1 MKWGPTHSWMIMNG
15 HEYCVCSAAMWPQG
29 GELGPL
35 QFPLLISN
43 NSPQDLWKLDFWHLH
58 MTEQWHN
65 WTKPFQGFRQN
76 WNWWDQMLYVSQL
89 DVWVYVYVYMCVFF
103 SIHLC
108 HKIVFQHCIGDSYSK
123 YNVMLLK
130 CLWADWSH
138 RKLCWLKHCLWINGE
153 LYSSVHFSPL
163 IGCRLT
169 PASDTQAFRQS
180 SHKSSPQKTQIK
192 DLTPKDTKLNC
203 PVQ

>member
-65 WTKPFQGFRQN
+65 WTKPFQGFRQH
-76 WNWWDQMLYVSQL
+76 WNWWYQMLYVSQL

-103 SIHLC
+103 LFIFVIKLYFNIALEILTLSIMLC
-108 HKIVFQHCIGDSYSK
+108 C
-123 YNVMLLK
+123 
-130 CLWADWSH
+130 
-138 RKLCWLKHCLWINGE
+138 
-153 LYSSVHFSPL
+153 SSVCEL
-163 IGCRLT
+163 IDHTESYVGSNT
-169 PASDTQAFRQS
+169 VFE
-180 SHKSSPQKTQIK
+180 
-192 DLTPKDTKLNC
+192 
-203 PVQ
+203 